1 MQEYITDFYRALVD
15 SKFRNELEQKWGA
28 QLFQLADLSLKTFS
42 PEIIDD
48 LQKENRLS
56 TEYNQLIASAKI
68 PFEGEE
74 RTLPQLHPFELST
87 DRSMRERASEARYTF
102 MAEHEAEFDRIY
114 DELVK
119 VRTQMA
125 KNWVIQAMSNSAMI
139 A

>member
-1 MQEYITDFYRALVD
+1 MGNSAVPAGRTVPENLQPGNYRG
-15 SKFRNELEQKWGA
+15 S
-28 QLFQLADLSLKTFS
+28 S
-42 PEIIDD
+42 
-48 LQKENRLS
+48 KENKLS

-119 VRTQMA
+119 VRTQIA
-125 KNWVIQAMSNSAMI
+125 KN
-139 A
+139 